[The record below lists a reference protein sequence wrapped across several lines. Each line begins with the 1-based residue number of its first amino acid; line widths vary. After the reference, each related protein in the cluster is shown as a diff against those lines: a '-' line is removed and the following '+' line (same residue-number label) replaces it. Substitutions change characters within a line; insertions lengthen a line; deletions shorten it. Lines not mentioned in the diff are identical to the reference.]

1 MLQVLSLRGL
11 LEAIAPELTERLRT
25 AKQATGEVGLRV
37 RGETVGLA
45 WDGERL
51 TVGEGKGD
59 WVEVG
64 QDGVMKMVL
73 GLVPVEQV
81 VVGEREDVA
90 MLRAAFPVQG
100 TATGVWG

>member
-1 MLQVLSLRGL
+1 MSEIAFRRAMVGDV
-11 LEAIAPELTERLRT
+11 EAI
-25 AKQATGEVGLRV
+25 LRV

-59 WVEVG
+59 WMALG

-81 VVGEREDVA
+81 VVGERVDVA

>member
-11 LEAIAPELTERLRT
+11 LEAIALELTERLQM
-25 AKQATGEVGLRV
+25 AKQGTGEVSLRV

-51 TVGEGKGD
+51 TVEEGKGD
-59 WVEVG
+59 WVELG
-64 QDGVMKMVL
+64 QDGMMKMVL
-73 GLVPVEQV
+73 GLVPVELV